1 MEVHLQFH
9 YPNAMNFKLLL
20 IEDNLIDQ
28 LVTSQL
34 LKKNL
39 GLTDINIANNGREG
53 MLWLKNSDVNF
64 NELII
69 LLDIRMPEMDGFEF
83 LSEYEKLPESLKH
96 KTRIFMLSS
105 TLDSEDIKRAENN
118 NYVQSLLSKPLPV
131 NEFKRI
137 LFSDN

>member
-1 MEVHLQFH
+1 MK
-9 YPNAMNFKLLL
+9 FKLLL

-39 GLTDINIANNGREG
+39 GLTEINIANNGREG
-53 MLWLKNSDVNF
+53 MQWLKNADITF

-83 LSEYEKLPESLKH
+83 LSEYEKLPEALKH

-105 TLDSEDIKRAENN
+105 TLDSEDIKRAEDN

>member
-1 MEVHLQFH
+1 MK
-9 YPNAMNFKLLL
+9 YKLLL

-53 MLWLKNSDVNF
+53 MLWLKNSDINF

-105 TLDSEDIKRAENN
+105 TLDSEDIKRAEDND
-118 NYVQSLLSKPLPV
+118 YVQSLLSKPLPV

>member
-1 MEVHLQFH
+1 MK
-9 YPNAMNFKLLL
+9 YKLLL

-53 MLWLKNSDVNF
+53 MLWLKNSDINF

-105 TLDSEDIKRAENN
+105 TLDSEDIKRAEDN

>member
-1 MEVHLQFH
+1 MK
-9 YPNAMNFKLLL
+9 YKLLL

-53 MLWLKNSDVNF
+53 MLWLKNSDINF

-137 LFSDN
+137 LFSEN

>member
-1 MEVHLQFH
+1 MK
-9 YPNAMNFKLLL
+9 YKLLL

-53 MLWLKNSDVNF
+53 MLWLKNSDINF

-105 TLDSEDIKRAENN
+105 TLDSEDIKRAEDN
-118 NYVQSLLSKPLPV
+118 NYVLSLLSKPLPV